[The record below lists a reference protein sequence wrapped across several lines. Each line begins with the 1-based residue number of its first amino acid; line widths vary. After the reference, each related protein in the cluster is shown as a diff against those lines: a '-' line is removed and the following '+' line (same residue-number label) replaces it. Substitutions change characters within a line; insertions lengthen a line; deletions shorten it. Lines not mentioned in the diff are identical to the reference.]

1 MTFSSFL
8 IGVLLVPTAFAGI
21 QSVKLGSDL
30 KLNFDDTS
38 WNYQYVKVLSTVTP
52 HILEN
57 KKDKNLRVII
67 QKETHSEMVKDKKTL
82 VTKKCEEAN
91 KFYRDSK
98 QGSAKSIQIKNT
110 SVCFIENN
118 KKDKNSYQIIYPKHF
133 SKSTYDLMSFAWQA
147 SDDKNLKEVSLLVGE
162 NL

>member
-1 MTFSSFL
+1 MIFSSFL
-8 IGVLLVPTAFAGI
+8 IGFLLVSTAFADI
-21 QSVKLGSDL
+21 QSVKLESDL

-38 WNYQYVKVLSTVTP
+38 WNYHYVKVLSTVTP

-67 QKETHSEMVKDKKTL
+67 QKETHSEIVKDKKSL
-82 VTKKCEEAN
+82 VTNKCEEVN

-110 SVCFIENN
+110 SVCYIEHN
-118 KKDKNSYQIIYPKHF
+118 KKDKNSYQIIYPKQF

-147 SDDKNLKEVSLLVGE
+147 IDDKGLKEVSLLVGE